1 MSTKAEILKNRA
13 VHYSQELKSVDEQ
26 QSLKMLGFYL
36 HPETYAI
43 DYEYV
48 KEVKTVHEVCTI
60 PGTPDFIMGIINY
73 RGKMLSVMN
82 LKVFFGLNQKGLT
95 EFNKLIILGK
105 GSFQLGI
112 LTDGIFGN
120 MDIDEFGLSNPPL
133 TVSGPGS
140 EFIKAV
146 SPDGTII
153 IDTKKLINSEQ
164 IIVNQ

>member
-1 MSTKAEILKNRA
+1 MSNKAEILKKRA
-13 VHYSQELKSVDEQ
+13 IHYARELSSTGEQ
-26 QSLKMLGFYL
+26 HTLKMLGFYL

-105 GSFQLGI
+105 GNFQFGI
-112 LTDGIFGN
+112 MTDGIIGN
-120 MDIDEFGLSNPPL
+120 TEIDELGLSNPPI
-133 TVSGPGS
+133 TVSGPGAK
-140 EFIKAV
+140 FIKAV
-146 SPDGTII
+146 SQDGIII

-164 IIVNQ
+164 IIVKQ